1 MTDLFV
7 YGTLRHIPLLEIV
20 LGRPAGQIDLSVD
33 DLPDHAAMT
42 ALEGPFPLIAA
53 LSGHIQTGLV
63 LNKLSSMD
71 LERLNFY
78 EGGFDYTL
86 ARKTTSKGQGVDV
99 YFPPLEGVTANGL
112 WDLAQWEADWSPL
125 TLIAA
130 REVMSFFGERSA
142 QDIVRMFPMIRSRA
156 AANLNAQSTKHGHGT
171 LGGRLEIVKKTREYT
186 DFFALDSYQLQHER
200 FDGTMTDTLSRA
212 VFIGTDAAILLPYD
226 PKRDRVLLVEQ
237 MRMGPVGRGDPN
249 LWQLEPIAGRVDA
262 GETPV
267 ECAIREAEEEADL
280 QITQL
285 ESVCEAYPS
294 PGCSTEFFYLYIGL
308 ADLPDD
314 VVGISGLETENE
326 DIRTHVMSFDA
337 LMKLV
342 ESQKAANVP
351 LVTLAYWLA
360 FHRPR
365 LRSLA

>member
-7 YGTLRHIPLLEIV
+7 YGTLRHIPLLKIV
-20 LGRPAGQIDLSVD
+20 LGRPADQIDLSVD

-42 ALEGPFPLIAA
+42 TLEGPFPLIAA
-53 LSGHIQTGLV
+53 QSGHDQTGLV
-63 LNKLSSMD
+63 LNKLSSLD

-99 YFPPLEGVTANGL
+99 YFPPLEGVTANGM

-142 QDIVRMFPMIRSRA
+142 QDIVGMFPMIRSRA

-171 LGGRLEIVKKTREYT
+171 LGGRLEIFKKTREYT

-237 MRMGPVGRGDPN
+237 MRMGPMGRGDPN

-267 ECAIREAEEEADL
+267 ECAIREAEEEAAFR
-280 QITQL
+280 
-285 ESVCEAYPS
+285 SPS
-294 PGCSTEFFYLYIGL
+294 WSLFAKPIHRPAALPSFFTYTS
-308 ADLPDD
+308 DLP
-314 VVGISGLETENE
+314 ICPTIL
-326 DIRTHVMSFDA
+326 
-337 LMKLV
+337 
-342 ESQKAANVP
+342 
-351 LVTLAYWLA
+351 LA
-360 FHRPR
+360 FRG
-365 LRSLA
+365 